1 MPAVTVTAAVGAKR
15 RGSAGSG
22 LGTGSRL
29 AGAGSEESSV
39 KKTGLSYGSRW
50 WWRCSE
56 RPAGAKAAVATGG
69 CKAGAVNDQGSE
81 LLEREEVEVT
91 FKKPSPPSF

>member
-1 MPAVTVTAAVGAKR
+1 MPTVTVTAAVGAKR
-15 RGSAGSG
+15 RDSAGSG

-29 AGAGSEESSV
+29 AGAGSEASAV
-39 KKTGLSYGSRW
+39 KKNRARLWLARGT
-50 WWRCSE
+50 
-56 RPAGAKAAVATGG
+56 
-69 CKAGAVNDQGSE
+69 AGAVNDQSSG